1 MNVYTCK
8 VNPKPREFAWAC
20 YGDFFSSAVLAKIPS
35 MPWDWA
41 FVAGILVFVLITLPE
56 AHKKNIYTQTK
67 YLAVFVKP
75 QIKSKLVFVFNRS
88 VHSYRWDCRVSSCP
102 KNGANPDCRKNHAVS
117 GAMPAS
123 GGACLPCVGFHHQ
136 TKLLFLS
143 LIALL
148 PPRQDVPCQGDRKA
162 QGTPEVLLM

>member
-1 MNVYTCK
+1 MGLLRRFFFFCSSCQ
-8 VNPKPREFAWAC
+8 NPIYALGLGFCGWH
-20 YGDFFSSAVLAKIPS
+20 SSICIDNLARGTQKKI
-35 MPWDWA
+35 
-41 FVAGILVFVLITLPE
+41 
-56 AHKKNIYTQTK
+56 NIYTQTK

-117 GAMPAS
+117 GAMTAS

-143 LIALL
+143 PIALL